1 MRNLKKEEI
10 NTYLK
15 RMAAF
20 LPVLLYYEL
29 LLYYQLHGALNTM
42 SVYNILFL
50 VPIAA
55 LLAALTGW
63 FRKRE
68 RMNDLLSLLILFV
81 LSLFYLVDLI
91 YYKTFGSLLSVSML
105 GGGEDAITNFGWSL
119 KATLKEN
126 INTILLFE
134 VPVLIKAFLM
144 MRGKKEGAYRPSL
157 HMTGAL
163 MAAAL
168 WALIVVSL
176 PLSGIADH
184 SAYGAYHSRFVDTD
198 TASGKLGV
206 LPNFLVELR
215 YAVLGG
221 NKNSET
227 LQETENVVIEEEKEE
242 VSEKVLH
249 FNGYEDMNLSLMA
262 KDSEDQ
268 EVSELLAYLDKQPMS
283 VRNEYTGIFKD
294 YNLIYICAESFSNL
308 AIDEKVTP
316 TLYKLANNGI
326 VLKNYYNSF
335 RNVTTNGEYAILT
348 GLWPD
353 VARQNTNMGNVTGT
367 MGRSIHKDMSVALG
381 NMFEISEGVKARA
394 YHNYLGYY
402 YGRNQTLPNM
412 GFDCQFMNDGM
423 KFTTAWP
430 SSDLEMM
437 EQSIDDYI
445 NDERFCTYYMTFS
458 GHGNYTTDNVMVSR
472 NIKTV
477 KGLLEEHLPTSAE
490 GYLSANYELEKAMT
504 YLLERLEEA
513 GKLDN
518 TVIVLAGDH
527 YPYYLTD
534 AGYEALKGEKGDDF
548 ESFHS
553 TCIIYNAGLKE
564 KIEVDTP
571 CCNVDI
577 LPTVYNLFGIRYDSR
592 LYAGTDVFGNGL
604 HIAQLYNKNFI
615 TENVKYNFGSGEVTW
630 LIDTSKYSE
639 TLLDNYLSNAIN
651 TVKNRYAYSIGVED
665 TDLFACIFENYDV
678 EAALRAERADTMKAE
693 IVSGEE

>member
-1 MRNLKKEEI
+1 
-10 NTYLK
+10 
-15 RMAAF
+15 
-20 LPVLLYYEL
+20 
-29 LLYYQLHGALNTM
+29 
-42 SVYNILFL
+42 
-50 VPIAA
+50 
-55 LLAALTGW
+55 
-63 FRKRE
+63 
-68 RMNDLLSLLILFV
+68 
-81 LSLFYLVDLI
+81 
-91 YYKTFGSLLSVSML
+91 
-105 GGGEDAITNFGWSL
+105 
-119 KATLKEN
+119 
-126 INTILLFE
+126 
-134 VPVLIKAFLM
+134 
-144 MRGKKEGAYRPSL
+144 
-157 HMTGAL
+157 
-163 MAAAL
+163 
-168 WALIVVSL
+168 
-176 PLSGIADH
+176 
-184 SAYGAYHSRFVDTD
+184 
-198 TASGKLGV
+198 
-206 LPNFLVELR
+206 
-215 YAVLGG
+215 
-221 NKNSET
+221 
-227 LQETENVVIEEEKEE
+227 
-242 VSEKVLH
+242 
-249 FNGYEDMNLSLMA
+249 
-262 KDSEDQ
+262 
-268 EVSELLAYLDKQPMS
+268 
-283 VRNEYTGIFKD
+283 
-294 YNLIYICAESFSNL
+294 
-308 AIDEKVTP
+308 
-316 TLYKLANNGI
+316 
-326 VLKNYYNSF
+326 
-335 RNVTTNGEYAILT
+335 
-348 GLWPD
+348 
-353 VARQNTNMGNVTGT
+353 
-367 MGRSIHKDMSVALG
+367 
-381 NMFEISEGVKARA
+381 
-394 YHNYLGYY
+394 
-402 YGRNQTLPNM
+402 M

-490 GYLSANYELEKAMT
+490 GYLSANYELEKALT

-615 TENVKYNFGSGEVTW
+615 TENVKYNFGSGEATW

-665 TDLFACIFENYDV
+665 TDLFAYIFENYDV

-693 IVSGEE
+693 IVSSEE